1 MSRIELD
8 LLENALDS
16 FNEALRQYERAEDG
30 EYKAFKFCI
39 QSLAHFFE
47 LLLKFYVTQS
57 HPLLIYKNPFAKNI
71 EESSQTIGLYEA
83 VNFLKNEGA
92 ELPPEFISDLK
103 WLKELRN
110 KIEHHKFKMNVSEA
124 RETIGRLIHAVVVF
138 DNNYAT
144 IDLASHIDEEN
155 AEVFYDLARTYEEQL
170 EAALEKV
177 KEAENQAYEGYRQKE
192 YMLVD
197 FGVYPCDECGH
208 DTVVPNSDSSTG
220 YQCTFCGA
228 EECSSAEYTCGMCG
242 SRWPK
247 DDLSLIDWA
256 DTGNPEY
263 YCPVCLRHPD
273 YVKDD

>member
-39 QSLAHFFE
+39 QSLSHFFE

-57 HPLLIYKNPFAKNI
+57 HPLLIYKNPFSKNI
-71 EESSQTIGLYEA
+71 EDSSQTIGLYEA
-83 VNFLKNEGA
+83 VNFLRNEGA
-92 ELPPEFISDLK
+92 ELPAEFISDLK

-110 KIEHHKFKMNVSEA
+110 KIEHHKFKMNVAEA
-124 RETIGRLIHAVVVF
+124 RETIGRLIHAVVIF
-138 DNNYAT
+138 DRNYAS

-155 AEVFYDLARTYEEQL
+155 AEVFYDLARTYEERL
-170 EAALEKV
+170 EEALEKV
-177 KEAENQAYEGYRQKE
+177 KEAEDEAYQGYRQKE
-192 YMLVD
+192 YMLVE

-220 YQCTFCGA
+220 YQCAFCGA

-242 SRWPK
+242 GRWPK
-247 DDLSLIDWA
+247 DDLSWIDWA

>member
-1 MSRIELD
+1 MSLIELD

-16 FNEALRQYERAEDG
+16 FNEALRQYERAEGG
-30 EYKAFKFCI
+30 EHKAFKFCI
-39 QSLAHFFE
+39 QSLSHFFE
-47 LLLKFYVTQS
+47 LLLKYYVTQS
-57 HPLLIYKNPFAKNI
+57 HSLLIYKNPFAKNI
-71 EESSQTIGLYEA
+71 DDSSQTIGLYDA

-110 KIEHHKFKMNVSEA
+110 NIEHHKFNMNIAEA

-138 DNNYAT
+138 DENHAS
-144 IDLASHIDEEN
+144 IDLGSHIDDEN
-155 AEVFYDLARTYEEQL
+155 AGVFYDLARTYEEKL
-170 EAALEKV
+170 KAALEKV
-177 KEAENQAYEGYRQKE
+177 KEAEDDAYKGYRQKE

-208 DTVVPNSDSSTG
+208 DTVVSNSGSATG
-220 YQCTFCGA
+220 YGCTFCGA
-228 EECSSAEYTCGMCG
+228 EECSSAEYACGICG
-242 SRWPK
+242 SRWPRN
-247 DDLSLIDWA
+247 DLSLIDLA

-263 YCPVCLRHPD
+263 SCPVCLRHPD